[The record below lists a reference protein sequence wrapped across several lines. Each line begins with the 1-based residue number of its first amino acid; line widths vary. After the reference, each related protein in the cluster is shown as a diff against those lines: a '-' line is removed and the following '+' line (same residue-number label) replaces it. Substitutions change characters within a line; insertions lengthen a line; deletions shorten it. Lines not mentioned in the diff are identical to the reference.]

1 MVQEHY
7 EVLSLQMLT
16 SHTQKGCCPQGPV
29 EEFIWMLCGYYS
41 VRNALQRKTRLSQI
55 NSFINYSDNSPYFKL
70 GKMNCFL
77 KTDSVILPDS
87 FNTQK
92 WRLYFLTYFFVRP
105 TCWYAGISIC
115 WGGCKSLHCFQSLLR
130 SSGLKWYASFMD

>member
-16 SHTQKGCCPQGPV
+16 SHTQKGCRPQGPV
-29 EEFIWMLCGYYS
+29 EEFIWMLCGYYP
-41 VRNALQRKTRLSQI
+41 VRNTLQRKTRLSQI
-55 NSFINYSDNSPYFKL
+55 NSLINYSDNSPYFKL

-77 KTDSVILPDS
+77 KSVSVILPDP

-92 WRLYFLTYFFVRP
+92 WRLYFLTYFFVR
-105 TCWYAGISIC
+105 TTRWAARISIC
-115 WGGCKSLHCFQSLLR
+115 WGDCKSLHCFQSLLR
-130 SSGLKWYASFMD
+130 SSGLNDVNL